1 VLREPH
7 ASGTTEFAP
16 VNFRPNM
23 LIDTGLPWARR
34 KRHTCT
40 EQLRIIVSQQEGCG
54 TGRAPKATFGADFHV
69 SDSSGPAIR
78 RKVVLELRLP
88 FTDIKNGSEFRSR
101 GFVPDLSPLGS
112 LTLRRAS
119 RITAL
124 VFALISSKIS
134 SVLTRLA

>member
-1 VLREPH
+1 MR
-7 ASGTTEFAP
+7 
-16 VNFRPNM
+16 
-23 LIDTGLPWARR
+23 
-34 KRHTCT
+34 
-40 EQLRIIVSQQEGCG
+40 

-69 SDSSGPAIR
+69 SDSSEPAIR
-78 RKVVLELRLP
+78 RKVVLGLRLP